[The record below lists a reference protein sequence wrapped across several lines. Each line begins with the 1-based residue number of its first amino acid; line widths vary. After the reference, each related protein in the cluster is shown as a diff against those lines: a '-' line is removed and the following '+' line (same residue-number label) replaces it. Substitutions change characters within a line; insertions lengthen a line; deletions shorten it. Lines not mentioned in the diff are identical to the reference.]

1 MKDGNGIEVVG
12 KNGTARI
19 MSDARDENAI
29 SHLYALMSSGLT
41 EGSTVRVMADYH
53 EGKGAVIGFTQRLNP
68 LDPRICPNVVG
79 VDIGCRVTALELT
92 GCKDIDFQKLDKF
105 IRATI
110 PLGAG
115 RYDTGSALK
124 FCLLDNVS
132 SADLKLLTNA
142 EELLKG
148 AYDKPPKPSVPGQL
162 FSLGSGN
169 HYIEVDRA
177 DDGNYWL
184 NVHSGSRNFGLQVAT
199 TFQAMAVKWCPDRCA
214 DELKYLSQEAGELYH
229 DYLTCVQACQTFSVV
244 NHIMIL
250 CVLQDYFVANGW
262 AEGDGEMITTLHNYI
277 DLDNMIVRKG
287 AISAQLGEQVLIPFN
302 MRDGIAVCVGKG
314 NEEYN
319 YSAPHGCGRLM
330 SRSQAKKT
338 LNLDDVKRDMHDSD
352 VFTTSLDYA
361 LDEAPDAYKDC
372 SSILDLIGDTV
383 DVLKV
388 LKPVYNIKGK

>member
-79 VDIGCRVTALELT
+79 VDIGCRVTALELE
-92 GCKDIDFQKLDKF
+92 GCKDVDFPKLDKF
-105 IRATI
+105 IRDTI

-115 RYDTGSALK
+115 SYDTGSPLK
-124 FCLLDNVS
+124 TRLLGAAWKDN
-132 SADLKLLTNA
+132 LKLIADA
-142 EELLKG
+142 ETLLQQRYGNGFKT
-148 AYDKPPKPSVPGQL
+148 SVVGQL

-229 DYLTCVQACQTFSVV
+229 DYLTCVQACQTFSAV
-244 NHIMIL
+244 NHGMIL
-250 CVLQDYFVANGW
+250 CVLRDYFVANGW
-262 AEGDGEMITTLHNYI
+262 AEGSGEIITTLHNYI
-277 DLDNMIVRKG
+277 DLEHMIVRKG
-287 AISAQLGEQVLIPFN
+287 AISAQLGEKVLIPFN